1 MQVEV
6 AENIEPLGRGAGRGK
21 MVADTRQQEVDPAG
35 TEGLPLGSWLNG
47 SWEACLM
54 DQHFY

>member
-35 TEGLPLGSWLNG
+35 TEGLPLGSWPRPG
-47 SWEACLM
+47 
-54 DQHFY
+54 